1 MQREPYSKVFDY
13 TCSHSGIY
21 DGMQAGQWCLSCN
34 CIHSVVCARRL
45 ESIASCG
52 SICILFFSWVCGYVT
67 SCVYFSVD
75 NFRFCRWTTAALV
88 LLVIHI
94 CARCLRTDGT
104 HRCLLHAPLPA
115 ATSYRQLSIHLQ
127 VLERSVQL
135 ALLLPFCP
143 VKCMFM
149 YSVLL
154 IGGSSWTSGFGGTWT
169 TKTLY
174 IFADIHNTRS
184 LFNLLWQYCD
194 GFLYDSVTNA
204 YVYDVLS
211 WRCGR

>member
-149 YSVLL
+149 YSVFNSSVEAAEQAGLVARELWKHCIYLL
-154 IGGSSWTSGFGGTWT
+154 IFITQEACLIRF
-169 TKTLY
+169 
-174 IFADIHNTRS
+174 
-184 LFNLLWQYCD
+184 
-194 GFLYDSVTNA
+194 DSIVMVSCTI
-204 YVYDVLS
+204 V
-211 WRCGR
+211 